1 MPRSQPTPS
10 VKPRPAVLRALGRDE
25 PPEQITLTDRAYRR
39 VTVYKHDSWAA
50 TSLYHAIEPVGDDA
64 DRVVVKINRVQ
75 SVFGFPMRW
84 GGRWLASREA
94 AVFERMAG
102 VVGVPRMV
110 ERVGETGI
118 AHVFVPGEPL
128 APGDTVGEDFLND
141 LERLVAA
148 FHERGIAIV
157 DLQKP
162 ENLLRGDDGRPYL
175 FDFQIAW
182 TLPRR
187 GLGRSW
193 PMRRL
198 HRIAL
203 NGDLYH
209 LRKHR
214 YRFLRDTLSEA
225 EIARLSRRPW
235 YIRLH
240 RGIARPFQVFRRGLL
255 VSLGIRT
262 RDGKAQSE
270 LHVEPGIAKRREN

>member
-1 MPRSQPTPS
+1 M
-10 VKPRPAVLRALGRDE
+10 LRALGRDD
-25 PPEQITLTDRAYRR
+25 PPSVLALAGRMYRLA
-39 VTVYKHDSWAA
+39 TVYKHDSWAA
-50 TSLYHAIEPVGDDA
+50 TSRYEAVEPLGDDA
-64 DRVVVKINRVQ
+64 DRVVLKINRVK
-75 SVFGFPMRW
+75 SVFGLPMRW

-102 VVGVPRMV
+102 VPGVPRMV
-110 ERVGETGI
+110 GRVGDTGV
-118 AHVFVPGEPL
+118 AHVFIPGEPL
-128 APGDTVGEDFLND
+128 APGEAVTADFLDD
-141 LERLVAA
+141 LDRLVAA
-148 FHERGIAIV
+148 FHERDIAIV

-162 ENLLRGDDGRPYL
+162 ENLLRGEDGRPYL

-182 TLPRR
+182 ALPRR

-198 HRIAL
+198 HRISVNA
-203 NGDLYH
+203 DLYH

-214 YRFLRDTLSEA
+214 YRFLRDTMSEE
-225 EIARLSRRPW
+225 EIARLRRRPW

-255 VSLGIRT
+255 VALGIRA

-270 LHVEPGIAKRREN
+270 LHAEPGIAKRREES

>member
-1 MPRSQPTPS
+1 MSSTS
-10 VKPRPAVLRALGRDE
+10 SHEVKPRPAVFRALGRDE
-25 PPEQITLTDRAYRR
+25 PPESIVVAERVYRL

-50 TSLYHAIEPVGDDA
+50 TSRYEAVEPIGDDA
-64 DRVVVKINRVQ
+64 DRIVVKINRVR
-75 SVFGFPMRW
+75 SVFGVTMRW
-84 GGRWLASREA
+84 GGCWLASREA
-94 AVFERMAG
+94 EVFERMAG
-102 VVGVPRMV
+102 VDGVPRMV
-110 ERVGETGI
+110 GRVGPTGI

-128 APGDTVGEDFLND
+128 APNDEVGAPFLDD

-148 FHERGIAIV
+148 FHERGVAIV

-162 ENLLRGDDGRPYL
+162 ENLLRGEDGRPYL
-175 FDFQIAW
+175 LDFQIAW
-182 TLPRR
+182 ALSRR
-187 GLGRSW
+187 GIGRSW

-214 YRFLRDTLSEA
+214 YRFLRDTLSE
-225 EIARLSRRPW
+225 EQIARLRRRPW

-255 VSLGIRT
+255 VALGIRA

-270 LHVEPGIAKRREN
+270 LHAEPGIAKRRKD